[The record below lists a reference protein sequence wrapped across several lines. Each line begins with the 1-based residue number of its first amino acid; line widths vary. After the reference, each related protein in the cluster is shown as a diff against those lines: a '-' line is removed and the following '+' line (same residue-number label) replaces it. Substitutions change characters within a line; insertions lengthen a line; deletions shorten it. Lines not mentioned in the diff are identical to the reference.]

1 MANSK
6 VNILGTDYEIVV
18 KKYGDDEAF
27 ERRSIDGYCDHLL
40 KQIVICDMKTYK
52 GRENE
57 PVETAKEAQKQTL
70 RHEIVHAFFSESGLS
85 DSGLSFEG
93 AWCKNEE
100 LVDWIAWQGPKI
112 HKAWEMA
119 NAI

>member
-6 VNILGTDYEIVV
+6 VNILGVDYEIVV
-18 KKYGDDEAF
+18 KKYSDEGAF
-27 ERRSIDGYCDHLL
+27 ERRSIDGYCDHLA
-40 KQIVICDMKTYK
+40 KQIVICDMTTYK
-52 GRENE
+52 GWENE
-57 PVETAKEAQKQTL
+57 PVETARESQKQTL

-85 DSGLSFEG
+85 DSGLQFEG

-100 LVDWIAWQGPKI
+100 LVDWVAWQGQKI
-112 HKAWEMA
+112 YKAWEMA